1 MFGMR
6 IMYLLTC
13 CRRVRLCVDFVLVY
27 EELIDLEEKKII
39 GFKKTDFERNEKW
52 RQKFMRNLDRMGVQ
66 HEEVV
71 SVICSIIVPYVCC

>member
-6 IMYLLTC
+6 IMYLLTS

-52 RQKFMRNLDRMGVQ
+52 RQKFVRNLGRMGVQ
-66 HEEVV
+66 QEEVV